1 LLASIARAWFAPA
14 DAGLTGAE
22 EESSVASNRRGFLR
36 NPGFAIGLALMI
48 SACAG
53 AMEPSLDKAASS
65 GSDRAMIRKFNPSA
79 LAAPMSPYSHGVSI
93 PAGMRIVQ
101 TAGQVGITK
110 DGVVPPTVEEQLEL
124 IWTNTAAILAE
135 DGLKLSDV
143 VGIRGYIV
151 SRDSLAAYRAAFRKY
166 LGEVNPTSTLVVVK
180 ELVAPQ
186 FLVEIEVVAAGR

>member
-1 LLASIARAWFAPA
+1 MLMAW
-14 DAGLTGAE
+14 T
-22 EESSVASNRRGFLR
+22 
-36 NPGFAIGLALMI
+36 
-48 SACAG
+48 
-53 AMEPSLDKAASS
+53 S
-65 GSDRAMIRKFNPSA
+65 GSDRMNSRITAGLALATMAAGCVTEQSLDKPVASGSDHAMIRKFNPPSV
-79 LAAPMSPYSHGVSI
+79 AAPMSPYSHGVSI

-110 DGVVPPTVEEQLEL
+110 DGVVPSTVEEQLEL
-124 IWTNTAAILAE
+124 VWANTAAILAE

-166 LGEVNPTSTLVVVK
+166 LGDVNPTSTLVVVK

-186 FLVEIEVVAAGR
+186 FLVEIEVVAAGK